1 MARRP
6 ATAGPATARPG
17 LTSQG
22 ARPAP
27 PAKLAVHLEDEAE
40 VVTSVWSSSETV
52 IFFFLIF

>member
-6 ATAGPATARPG
+6 ATAGPATTRPG

-27 PAKLAVHLEDEAE
+27 PARLAVRLEDEAE

-52 IFFFLIF
+52 IFFFF